1 LIFFLKKDYSNC
13 TCLLKGKE
21 VRLGSCQNICFTETF
36 LFLSILFVVTFFQTL
51 MATPQLIIILRS
63 VQHELQSFALG
74 LENCIMKIL
83 AQIPAPILFGII
95 IDNQCL
101 FWSQAS
107 CDRLGSC
114 FIYNGD
120 RLPFTLFGTAII
132 IKAVSFFLLIILLI
146 VTIRRHKTPNNT
158 SSSTGP
164 NLPQTLPLRE
174 QEDPLII
181 SPS

>member
-1 LIFFLKKDYSNC
+1 
-13 TCLLKGKE
+13 
-21 VRLGSCQNICFTETF
+21 
-36 LFLSILFVVTFFQTL
+36 
-51 MATPQLIIILRS
+51 
-63 VQHELQSFALG
+63 
-74 LENCIMKIL
+74 MKIL
-83 AQIPAPILFGII
+83 AQIPTPILFGII

-132 IKAVSFFLLIILLI
+132 IKAISFSLLIILLI
-146 VTIRRHKTPNNT
+146 VTIRRHKTPNTTT
-158 SSSTGP
+158 SP
-164 NLPQTLPLRE
+164 AVFDLPSTLPVRE
-174 QEDPLII
+174 QENPLII